1 MSYNYLI
8 KNWSPAG
15 PLISFSIIV
24 YNNRTTITNTS
35 TARRYTTDVL
45 ERRCQQLLEEIGYY
59 LTTKIKLIENV
70 NENVISLHG
79 MKIDGNDVM
88 EMSCN
93 ILIIFMITSGY

>member
-1 MSYNYLI
+1 M
-8 KNWSPAG
+8 G
-15 PLISFSIIV
+15 
-24 YNNRTTITNTS
+24 
-35 TARRYTTDVL
+35 DVL
-45 ERRCQQLLEEIGYY
+45 ERKRKMSTIIGRNWLLNNY

-70 NENVISLHG
+70 NENVILLHG